1 MDDLSYLLFFL
12 SLEVLFL
19 RCCPTVN
26 LGLACAVGIL
36 LAYLIVK
43 LKEGRLNCGF
53 VIRLML
59 DPPLQCELEIVG

>member
-1 MDDLSYLLFFL
+1 MSDLSYLLFFL
-12 SLEVLFL
+12 PLEVLFL
-19 RCCPTVN
+19 RCCPTIN
-26 LGLACAVGIL
+26 PGLGCAGGIL

-59 DPPLQCELEIVG
+59 DPPLQCELEMVG